1 MKIVRVNI
9 PEYDTSTELNLKSI
23 SKQIDAA
30 LIKNFDGKKVIL
42 RAVSSQAHDKSQAE
56 LVEVI
61 KKLGFDRYDPI
72 RKGDRYDNVH
82 DKKIDLFG
90 QTKVIESGKDL
101 SIFILKGF
109 HIYGQK
115 FHNKPSN
122 KMDIWMVYD
131 RSKLKYV
138 THFYEKYMV
147 MKRDGYIFKDQIN
160 KPDAL
165 LGILVIQ

>member
-1 MKIVRVNI
+1 MKIVQASI
-9 PEYDTSTELNLKSI
+9 PEYNTSLELNLKEI
-23 SKQIDAA
+23 SKQIDTA
-30 LIKNFDGKKVIL
+30 LVKNFGGKKAIL
-42 RAVSSQAHDKSQAE
+42 RAVSSQAHDKTQAE

-82 DKKIDLFG
+82 DKQIDLFG
-90 QTKVIESGKDL
+90 QTKIIQPDKNL

-109 HIYGQK
+109 HVYGQK
-115 FHNKPSN
+115 FHKKPSD

-131 RSKLKYV
+131 RTKLKYV

-147 MKRDGYIFKDQIN
+147 MKRDGYVFKDQTN

-165 LGILVIQ
+165 LGIIVIK

>member
-23 SKQIDAA
+23 SKQIDMA
-30 LIKNFDGKKVIL
+30 LIKNFGGKKVIL
-42 RAVSSQAHDKSQAE
+42 RAVSSEAHDKSQSE

-61 KKLGFDRYDPI
+61 KNTGSDRYDPI

-82 DKKIDLFG
+82 DKQIDLFG
-90 QTKVIESGKDL
+90 QTKIIQRDKNL

-109 HIYGQK
+109 HVYGQK

-131 RSKLKYV
+131 RTKLKYV

-147 MKRDGYIFKDQIN
+147 MKRDGYIFKDQNN
-160 KPDAL
+160 KAGAL
-165 LGILVIQ
+165 LGIIVIK